1 MEYPTYLSYSS
12 THEWIEDL
20 GGGKARIGISDFAQQ
35 SMGDIVF
42 VNLPEVGDELMVEE
56 SFGDVESVKA
66 VSELY
71 SPFSGRVAAINELL
85 LDSPELI
92 NENPYEAWM
101 LEIEDI
107 TAKAELLNAIAY
119 QTLCESEEH

>member
-1 MEYPTYLSYSS
+1 MEYPKYLSYSA
-12 THEWIEDL
+12 THEWVEVLEDN
-20 GGGKARIGISDFAQQ
+20 KARIGISDFAQH

-42 VNLPEVGDELMVEE
+42 VNLPEVGDELLVGE

-71 SPFSGRVAAINELL
+71 SPYSGRVSAINEQL

-92 NENPYEAWM
+92 NETPYDAWM

-107 TAKAELLNAIAY
+107 TDTEELLDAAAY
-119 QTLCESEEH
+119 EILCDNEEH

>member
-1 MEYPTYLSYSS
+1 MEYPKYLSYSS
-12 THEWIEDL
+12 THEWVEDL
-20 GGGKARIGISDFAQQ
+20 GDNKARIGISDFAQH

-42 VNLPEVGDELMVEE
+42 VNLPEVGDELLSGE

-71 SPFSGRVAAINELL
+71 SPFSGKVSAINEQL

-92 NENPYEAWM
+92 NEKPYESWM
-101 LEIEDI
+101 LEMEDI
-107 TAKAELLNAIAY
+107 SDSEELLDADAY
-119 QTLCESEEH
+119 EALCDSEEH

>member
-1 MEYPTYLSYSS
+1 MEYPKHLSYSA
-12 THEWIEDL
+12 THEWAEDL
-20 GGGKARIGISDFAQQ
+20 GDNKARIGISDFAQH

-42 VNLPEVGDELMVEE
+42 VNLPEVGDELMVKE

-71 SPFSGRVAAINELL
+71 SPFSGKVTAINEQL
-85 LDSPELI
+85 LDNPELI
-92 NENPYEAWM
+92 NEAPYEAWM

-107 TAKAELLNAIAY
+107 TDSEELLDAAAY
-119 QTLCESEEH
+119 EELCDKEEH